1 MIGLDV
7 KLLREFLGMT
17 REDFAQRLECSP
29 ALVYKIETGD
39 RAISP
44 IFRKG
49 LARLIRSR
57 DFRGVETRLAK
68 IKAELEEVAP

>member
-1 MIGLDV
+1 MTGLDV

-29 ALVYKIETGD
+29 ALVYKIERGD

-49 LARLIRSR
+49 LVRVIRSH
-57 DFRGVETRLAK
+57 DFRAVETRLSK
-68 IKAELEEVAP
+68 IKAELGGEVA

>member
-1 MIGLDV
+1 MTGLDV

-17 REDFAQRLECSP
+17 REDFALRLECSP

-68 IKAELEEVAP
+68 IEAELEEVAL

>member
-49 LARLIRSR
+49 LARIIRSR
-57 DFRGVETRLAK
+57 DFRAVETRLAK
-68 IKAELEEVAP
+68 IKAELEGEAA

>member
-49 LARLIRSR
+49 LARIIRSQ
-57 DFRGVETRLAK
+57 DFRAVETRLAK
-68 IKAELEEVAP
+68 IKAELEEVAL

>member
-1 MIGLDV
+1 MTGLDV

-17 REDFAQRLECSP
+17 REDFALRLECSP
-29 ALVYKIETGD
+29 ALVYKVEIGD

-49 LARLIRSR
+49 LARVIRSR
-57 DFRGVETRLAK
+57 DFRGAETRLAK
-68 IKAELEEVAP
+68 IKAELEEVAL

>member
-49 LARLIRSR
+49 IARIIRSR
-57 DFRGVETRLAK
+57 DFRAVETRLAK
-68 IKAELEEVAP
+68 IKAELEGEAA